1 MSFVK
6 IASVDDVKAGTVKI
20 YELAG
25 KQIALCH
32 AGDQFFA
39 VEDVC
44 THDGG
49 PLGEGEL
56 VDCQIECPRHGARFD
71 IKTGQALTLPAVTPV
86 PTYPLEIRG
95 NEILI
100 KI

>member
-1 MSFVK
+1 MSSVK
-6 IASVDDVKAGTVKI
+6 IAAVDDVKAGTVKI
-20 YELAG
+20 FALEG
-25 KQIALCH
+25 KKIALCNA
-32 AGDQFFA
+32 AGKFFA

-71 IKTGQALTLPAVTPV
+71 ITTGQALTLPAVVPV
-86 PTYPLEIRG
+86 TTYPLEIRG
-95 NEILI
+95 TDIFI
-100 KI
+100 SV